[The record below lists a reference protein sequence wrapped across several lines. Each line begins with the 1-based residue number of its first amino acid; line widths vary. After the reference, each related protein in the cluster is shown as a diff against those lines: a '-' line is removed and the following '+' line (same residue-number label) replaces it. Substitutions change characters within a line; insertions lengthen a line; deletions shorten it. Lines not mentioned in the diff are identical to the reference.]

1 MMNPKYDDKALD
13 ALIAASLLPV
23 RDEPTDMDVETC
35 FQDASNENRGD
46 DSKLTLSIRESLVSK
61 LSGEY
66 TPQSDEIEVA
76 ESQYEIAAMNR
87 DNADDDFDEDTRSSI
102 EEVRNKILEELRNKR
117 KEQDDQ

>member
-1 MMNPKYDDKALD
+1 MINPKYDDRAID
-13 ALIAASLLPV
+13 ALIAASLLPN
-23 RDEPTDMDVETC
+23 RDEPTDIDVEKC
-35 FQDASNENRGD
+35 FLHASSKISENN
-46 DSKLTLSIRESLVSK
+46 SEIIQSIRDSLVSK

-117 KEQDDQ
+117 KEQDD